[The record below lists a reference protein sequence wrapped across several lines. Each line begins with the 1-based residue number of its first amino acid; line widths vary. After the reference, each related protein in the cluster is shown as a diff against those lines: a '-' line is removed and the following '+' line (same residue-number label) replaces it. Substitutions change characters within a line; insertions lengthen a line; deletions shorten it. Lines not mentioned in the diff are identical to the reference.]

1 MHRSGSNETALVSEI
16 PCIINDE
23 NVIIAPGQGKKTVSN
38 LSNTFF
44 EEPVFPNLLTKGK
57 FGYKAPQDI
66 PISPARYFQQR
77 LLNFNQYF
85 ASDVDYIYFYYI
97 LYLYLFYYM
106 FLPGLYSS
114 STICVDQ

>member
-1 MHRSGSNETALVSEI
+1 MHQGK
-16 PCIINDE
+16 
-23 NVIIAPGQGKKTVSN
+23 GKKTVSN

-44 EEPVFPNLLTKGK
+44 EEPVFPNHLTKGK

-85 ASDVDYIYFYYI
+85 ASDVDYIYYI
-97 LYLYLFYYM
+97 LYIIFIFILLYVFAW
-106 FLPGLYSS
+106 S
-114 STICVDQ
+114 V